1 MAHLRGMK
9 RTLLTLC
16 AALFSA
22 SAAFAQS
29 NSDMIRGTLLPG
41 WQQSDGSHVAGLAL
55 DLAPGWKTYWRA
67 PGDAGIPPRF
77 DWRGSRNL
85 AAVSIQWPTP
95 EVMDQNGMVSIGYPH
110 DVVLPVVIRPKSA
123 GDIRVKARVELGVC
137 RDICIPA
144 EITVTGTLPSGPGKR
159 DPRIVAALVDQP
171 LSADEAGVGHV
182 TCSVRPSQ
190 GGVGLRAEIA
200 MPSAGGREF
209 TIVETNNP
217 QLWVAE
223 ARTMRKGRKVIA
235 ETVVSH
241 VDGRPFALDRS
252 GLRITVLGRDHAVDI
267 RGCSSQ

>member
-1 MAHLRGMK
+1 MK

-16 AALFSA
+16 AALFGA
-22 SAAFAQS
+22 SAALAQS

-85 AAVSIQWPTP
+85 GAVSVQWPTP
-95 EVMDQNGMVSIGYPH
+95 EVMDQNGMVSIGYAR
-110 DVVLPVVIRPKSA
+110 DVVLPVVIRPRSP
-123 GDIRVKARVELGVC
+123 GDIRVTARVELGVC

-144 EITVTGTLPSGPGKR
+144 EITVTGTLPEGAGKR

-171 LSADEAGVGHV
+171 LSAREAGVGRV
-182 TCSVRPSQ
+182 TCAVRPTQ
-190 GGVGLRAEIA
+190 HGMGVRAEIA
-200 MPSAGGREF
+200 MPSAGGQEF
-209 TIVETNNP
+209 TIIETGNP

-223 ARTMRKGRKVIA
+223 AQTTRKGRKVIA

-241 VDGRPFALDRS
+241 VDGTPFALDRS
-252 GLRITVLGRDHAVDI
+252 SLRITVLGRDHAVDI
-267 RGCSSQ
+267 RGCSGQ